1 MTFCNNL
8 GLCLNLLYFA
18 ILWSVGFFGY
28 YLLNFQLKYLPGNIH
43 ANNVASGLS
52 ELISI
57 ILPLYLERLGV
68 KISMILALLMT
79 VIGGLLI
86 MISGYGTLVNAFL
99 VLLARTGAVWLINTC
114 QLVTS
119 IVFPVH
125 LRSKSYGFCELTGR
139 FVLIMCPI
147 IAE

>member
-57 ILPLYLERLGV
+57 ILPLYLDRLGI
-68 KISMILALLMT
+68 KISMILALLLT
-79 VIGGLLI
+79 VIGGLFI
-86 MISGYGTLVNAFL
+86 MISG
-99 VLLARTGAVWLINTC
+99 
-114 QLVTS
+114 
-119 IVFPVH
+119 
-125 LRSKSYGFCELTGR
+125 
-139 FVLIMCPI
+139 
-147 IAE
+147 